1 MRPPNGSVLTCR
13 PEHAKPRGPLWKRAP
28 APAAGAEPR
37 RDPGLPR
44 ASGGDGAGFPGLRR
58 GCQCTCVCPDCP
70 ARVLGPA
77 PCQPGAA
84 AAQPRRRRPR
94 AQVPRASSAAA
105 RPVSWTAPSESA
117 PALPWAPRTPSSQRQ
132 GVLATKRGNIGHGI
146 HGLRESLPG
155 PPRHGRPHPKVQ
167 SLHLTV
173 SKGQARPALP
183 LLMCLSAPWAAS
195 QLPEARR
202 RGVCAFLSG
211 PSPERAQRALSGE
224 CSRTERGAVM
234 SHSSL

>member
-1 MRPPNGSVLTCR
+1 MLTCR
-13 PEHAKPRGPLWKRAP
+13 PEHAEPRGPLWKRAP
-28 APAAGAEPR
+28 APAAGAEPG

-77 PCQPGAA
+77 PCRPGAA

-105 RPVSWTAPSESA
+105 RPVSWTVPSESA

-155 PPRHGRPHPKVQ
+155 PPRHGRPHPKAQ

-183 LLMCLSAPWAAS
+183 LLMCCHPHGQPASSLRHEGGAYAP
-195 QLPEARR
+195 
-202 RGVCAFLSG
+202 FLSG